1 MKERKIKTAEK
12 KYRRECHGKLK
23 KWCCQRAKENN
34 EQPTIRST
42 RIWKHRYGLEYFL
55 SVRNRSRISKLI
67 FQKQPKGILLL
78 QSLNIHL
85 LVSCS
90 IQSDRLRRMVEMTE
104 KTTLANCFTSELAMY
119 TEFDLHSRISYEWP
133 VRGDSSRG
141 YRRNFNGKLR
151 FAACTW

>member
-1 MKERKIKTAEK
+1 MKERKIKTGEK
-12 KYRRECHGKLK
+12 KYRRECHGKLR
-23 KWCCQRAKENN
+23 KWCCQRAKEND
-34 EQPTIRST
+34 EQATIRST
-42 RIWKHRYGLEYFL
+42 RIWKHRYGLGYFF
-55 SVRNRSRISKLI
+55 SIRNQCRISKLI
-67 FQKQPKGILLL
+67 FQKQSKGISLL
-78 QSLNIHL
+78 QSLSIHL

-90 IQSDRLRRMVEMTE
+90 IQSDKLRRMVEIAE
-104 KTTLANCFTSELAMY
+104 KTTLANRFSFELAMY